1 LKEKDPI
8 IHDNFIVGY
17 QSGRLGCSVSVLR
30 VLFLVYSGKIREKRI
45 FMAVIGW
52 CFAFLAMICL
62 CVAGFFFL
70 PFLWALLLG
79 VIVLTTVAVIFFHRI
94 GDTVLSV
101 ALTDHD
107 FYQLVRAAHALEV
120 AEDNEGVMPR
130 LHKVV
135 PMRYP
140 RQARRRQRGEK

>member
-1 LKEKDPI
+1 
-8 IHDNFIVGY
+8 
-17 QSGRLGCSVSVLR
+17 
-30 VLFLVYSGKIREKRI
+30 LFLVYSGKIREKRI

-70 PFLWALLLG
+70 PLLWALLLG

-130 LHKVV
+130 LHKAV
-135 PMRYP
+135 PLRYP
-140 RQARRRQRGEK
+140 RQARRR